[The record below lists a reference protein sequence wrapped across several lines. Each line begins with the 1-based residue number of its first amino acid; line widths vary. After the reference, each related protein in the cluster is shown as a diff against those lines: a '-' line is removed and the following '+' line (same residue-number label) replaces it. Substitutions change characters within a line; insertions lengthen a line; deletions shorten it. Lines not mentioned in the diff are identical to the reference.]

1 MPWIHATLWSSADPA
16 ERLAPELAQ
25 AVASAAGLEPADVI
39 ALITVAD
46 ASAGSGALVT
56 IAGRRRDD
64 SVEDSI
70 AKAVRRVVA
79 TSTGVSVDLV
89 AVVRAQH

>member
-1 MPWIHATLWSSADPA
+1 MPWIHATLSTSADPA
-16 ERLAPELAQ
+16 DRLARELAE
-25 AVASAAGLEPADVI
+25 AAASAAGLEPGDVI

-64 SVEDSI
+64 SLEDSI
-70 AKAVRRVVA
+70 ADAVRRVIA
-79 TSTGVSVDLV
+79 TSTGLSVDLV
-89 AVVRAQH
+89 AVVRS